1 MHYDRFVD
9 EFSMDRVR
17 ASELKNQFAQT
28 FTNLGMTAE
37 TSELLTEYAHLL
49 AFYLNQPTEAI
60 KLLTDG
66 LALPKINQK
75 QMSTMKAELSDIY
88 VFSGDLWEAV
98 ITYSQVIESNKSTL
112 LGDDVKFKKAKLGYY
127 MGNFQ
132 WAKAQLDA
140 LRASTSKLIAND
152 AMDLA
157 LFISE
162 NLETDSTTV
171 PLQIF
176 ARADLHLF
184 RNNYPEAL
192 AALDSI
198 SKMYAFNSLI
208 DDVDFRK
215 AGILQKQ
222 GKYAEAALLLEQIV
236 KDHSWEMLA
245 DDALFQLAGIYQN
258 KLNRKEEAMSLYKK
272 MLADYPASVYV
283 VDARAEYRKMQGS
296 ATTESQSESPK
307 KP

>member
-1 MHYDRFVD
+1 
-9 EFSMDRVR
+9 
-17 ASELKNQFAQT
+17 
-28 FTNLGMTAE
+28 
-37 TSELLTEYAHLL
+37 
-49 AFYLNQPTEAI
+49 
-60 KLLTDG
+60 
-66 LALPKINQK
+66 
-75 QMSTMKAELSDIY
+75 
-88 VFSGDLWEAV
+88 
-98 ITYSQVIESNKSTL
+98 
-112 LGDDVKFKKAKLGYY
+112 
-127 MGNFQ
+127 
-132 WAKAQLDA
+132 
-140 LRASTSKLIAND
+140 
-152 AMDLA
+152 
-157 LFISE
+157 
-162 NLETDSTTV
+162 
-171 PLQIF
+171 
-176 ARADLHLF
+176 
-184 RNNYPEAL
+184 
-192 AALDSI
+192 
-198 SKMYAFNSLI
+198 MYAFNSLI